1 MNLMLVKFSNVRG
14 ETNHGIILATDPETG
29 MHLVMFD
36 AFTALLYRIEREGK
50 VNDFVRNSLGVRKS
64 WIRIDDAIP
73 TGARTE
79 VLPLDTPVTW
89 NDASLRTMR
98 ARMIKE
104 TTTS

>member
-1 MNLMLVKFSNVRG
+1 MIVKFQNVNL
-14 ETNHGIILATDPETG
+14 EMNYGIVTG
-29 MHLVMFD
+29 THQDGMIEVFWD

-79 VLPLDTPVTW
+79 VLPLDTQVSW
-89 NDASLRTMR
+89 NDNELRLMQ

-104 TTTS
+104 TVNE

>member
-1 MNLMLVKFSNVRG
+1 MIVKFQNVNL
-14 ETNHGIILATDPETG
+14 ETNYGIVTG
-29 MHLVMFD
+29 THPDGMIEVVWD
-36 AFTALLYRIEREGK
+36 AFAALLYRLEREGK
-50 VNDFVRNSLGVRKS
+50 VNDFVRNNLAVRRS

-89 NDASLRTMR
+89 NDNELRLTQ

-104 TTTS
+104 TTTQ

>member
-14 ETNHGIILATDPETG
+14 ETNHGIIIATDEATG
-29 MHLVMFD
+29 LVQVIFD
-36 AFTALLYRIEREGK
+36 SFAALLYRIEREGK

-73 TGARTE
+73 TGAKTE

-89 NDASLRTMR
+89 NDASLRTMQ

-104 TTTS
+104 TTQ

>member
-1 MNLMLVKFSNVRG
+1 MIIKFQNTKL
-14 ETNHGIILATDPETG
+14 ETNHGIIIATDEATE
-29 MHLVMFD
+29 LVHVAWD

-73 TGARTE
+73 TGAKTE
-79 VLPLDTPVTW
+79 VLPLDTPVQW
-89 NDASLRTMR
+89 NDATLRTMQ

-104 TTTS
+104 TTTP

>member
-1 MNLMLVKFSNVRG
+1 MNGIIRFTNTKN

-29 MHLVMFD
+29 MHLVLFD

-73 TGARTE
+73 TGAKTE
-79 VLPLDTPVTW
+79 LLPLDTPVQW
-89 NDASLRTMR
+89 NSAELRTLQ
-98 ARMIKE
+98 ARMVKDQ
-104 TTTS
+104 TT

>member
-1 MNLMLVKFSNVRG
+1 MGIVRFTNVRG
-14 ETNHGIILATDPETG
+14 ETNHGIILATDEATG
-29 MHLVMFD
+29 LVQVLFD
-36 AFTALLYRIEREGK
+36 AFAALLYRIEREGK

-79 VLPLDTPVTW
+79 VLPLDTPVQW
-89 NDASLRTMR
+89 NDNELRLMQ

-104 TTTS
+104 ATE

>member
-1 MNLMLVKFSNVRG
+1 MLVKFQNTKL
-14 ETNHGIILATDPETG
+14 ETNHGIILATDEATG
-29 MHLVMFD
+29 LVQVLWD
-36 AFTALLYRIEREGK
+36 AFAALLYRLEREGK
-50 VNDFVRNSLGVRKS
+50 VNDFVRNNLAVRRS

-89 NDASLRTMR
+89 NDNELRLTQ

-104 TTTS
+104 KTR

>member
-1 MNLMLVKFSNVRG
+1 MNGIIKFTNVRG
-14 ETNHGIILATDPETG
+14 ETNHGIIIGTSIETG
-29 MHLVMFD
+29 LVHVAWD

>member
-1 MNLMLVKFSNVRG
+1 MNGIVRFTNTRQ
-14 ETNHGIILATDPETG
+14 EVNHGIIIDTDEATG
-29 MHLVMFD
+29 LVQVLFD

-79 VLPLDTPVTW
+79 VLPLDTPVQW
-89 NDASLRTMR
+89 NDNELRLMQ
-98 ARMIKE
+98 ARMIAVVQE
-104 TTTS
+104 

>member
-1 MNLMLVKFSNVRG
+1 MIVKFQNVNL
-14 ETNHGIILATDPETG
+14 ETNYGIVTG
-29 MHLVMFD
+29 THQDGMICVAWD

-50 VNDFVRNSLGVRKS
+50 VNDFVRNSLGVRRS

-79 VLPLDTPVTW
+79 VLPLDTPVQW
-89 NDASLRTMR
+89 NDASLRTMQ

-104 TTTS
+104 QVNE